1 MSEAPA
7 LHSRRP
13 LTLRFNIPIS
23 RTREFWDS
31 LRGGKF
37 VTTKCTSCGKVTFP
51 PQSDCPECMG
61 SGFDWVDLGRDATLV
76 TFTQAMVTPASF
88 SAEGSYTIAIAELGG
103 GIRVLA
109 WLEGVRAEDASPGM
123 KLRVEARVSAD
134 GSPYYVFVKA

>member
-31 LRGGKF
+31 LRAGKF
-37 VTTKCTSCGKVTFP
+37 VTTKCTSCGRVTFP

-61 SGFDWVDLGRDATLV
+61 SGFEWVDLGRDATLV
-76 TFTQAMVTPASF
+76 TFTQVMVAPASF
-88 SAEGSYTIAIAELGG
+88 SADGSYTIAVAELEGG
-103 GIRVLA
+103 VRALA

-123 KLRVEARVSAD
+123 KLRVETRASSD
-134 GSPYYVFVKA
+134 GSPYYVFVRA